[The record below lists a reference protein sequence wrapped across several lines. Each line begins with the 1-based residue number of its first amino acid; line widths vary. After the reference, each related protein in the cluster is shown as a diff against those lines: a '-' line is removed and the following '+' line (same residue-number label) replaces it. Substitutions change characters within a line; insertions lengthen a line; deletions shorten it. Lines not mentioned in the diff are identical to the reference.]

1 MNIST
6 QLRDRRGFFVLF
18 VSYTNM
24 QTTSVRVW
32 DLPTRL
38 FHWVLAA
45 CVIGSV
51 VSAKLGGLAMVWH
64 FRLGYA
70 VLALLIFRLCW
81 GLVGGH
87 WSRFMSFLYSPAQA
101 IRHFRGQ
108 EDHSTGHSPL
118 GALSVFGLLAVLIL
132 QVASGL
138 VSDDEI
144 ASSGPLTRFVSGE
157 WVSRATW
164 YHADLGQYLI
174 YGLVGLHVL
183 AILIYVLRGKTLVRP
198 MITGDK
204 QLPAS
209 TRSSRDTALTRIVA
223 LILISIGGAIAW
235 WVSSLGSI

>member
-1 MNIST
+1 
-6 QLRDRRGFFVLF
+6 
-18 VSYTNM
+18 M

-144 ASSGPLTRFVSGE
+144 ASSGPLTRFVSGDTVGQATAYHTGWGQGLLIALVLLHIAAIVFYTVAKRQAMVGPMLRGDKE
-157 WVSRATW
+157 LPTAVPASRDDARTRL
-164 YHADLGQYLI
+164 AAAA
-174 YGLVGLHVL
+174 VL
-183 AILIYVLRGKTLVRP
+183 AL
-198 MITGDK
+198 
-204 QLPAS
+204 AS
-209 TRSSRDTALTRIVA
+209 
-223 LILISIGGAIAW
+223 GAAW
-235 WVSSLGSI
+235 WVAQLGAF